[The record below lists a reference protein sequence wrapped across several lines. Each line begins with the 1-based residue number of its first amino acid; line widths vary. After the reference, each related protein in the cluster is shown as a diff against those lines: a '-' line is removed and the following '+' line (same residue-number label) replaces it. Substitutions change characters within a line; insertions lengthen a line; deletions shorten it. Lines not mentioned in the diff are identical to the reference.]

1 MPTGNAAIRKANKA
15 TAVELAVSVPAL
27 YQADGRQF
35 RISVRT
41 AKDLSEHERAQI
53 WELFEENMYT
63 LYVDSSFGWTP
74 RSKKQE
80 MFDARSRFIIASQE
94 DALTPNP
101 PDIVAYTIFRFDR
114 EERQDVVY
122 CYELQVSK
130 SARHCGLGK
139 LLTQK
144 LSDIGA
150 TWGMEKVMLT
160 VFKDNQ
166 LALSFYRSV
175 GFSIDEIS
183 PDHLANSE
191 EGASHNTDYSILSI
205 PIL

>member
-1 MPTGNAAIRKANKA
+1 MVVSIETRVYRRTAKTGHVAGTQQLSSTRYTVIHQMPTGNAAIRKANKA
-15 TAVELAVSVPAL
+15 TVAELAVSVPAL
-27 YQADGRQF
+27 YQTDGRQF

-74 RSKKQE
+74 KSKKQE

-122 CYELQVSK
+122 WY
-130 SARHCGLGK
+130 A
-139 LLTQK
+139 
-144 LSDIGA
+144 LSDFRRP
-150 TWGMEKVMLT
+150 T
-160 VFKDNQ
+160 
-166 LALSFYRSV
+166 LACRV
-175 GFSIDEIS
+175 
-183 PDHLANSE
+183 
-191 EGASHNTDYSILSI
+191 
-205 PIL
+205 